1 MSKLLVSVS
10 LDDAFFLSELKAL
23 GLLGEDRDC
32 VFQRIDQEIG
42 RILKGFLKEKK
53 VPEKKFIQ
61 IDLEDA
67 QKVCDVI
74 NRYLVL
80 HPKAPKE
87 IYAAFGRLLLAIHQA
102 KKGKEKA

>member
-42 RILKGFLKEKK
+42 RILKEKK

-80 HPKAPKE
+80 HPKSPKE
-87 IYAAFGRLLLAIHQA
+87 IYSAFGRLLLAIHQA